1 MEYFFIFLKGFAMG
15 AANVIPGVSGG
26 TIAFITGV
34 YERLIDSLKSFD
46 LKALRLLLKGD
57 LGGLAKQIDLGFLL
71 ALTLGV
77 IASILTLAK
86 VLKTAYVDHPI
97 LVNAFFF
104 GLILASLFYVGKM
117 VRRWGFVEIICLL
130 LGVVVAAFLA
140 FQSPAGE
147 NSNLVYLGACGVA
160 GMCSMIIPGISG
172 SFILLL
178 MGNYQLIVLDAVNN
192 LRQFKLTEALPIL
205 IPVAIGAVIGLF
217 ALSHI
222 LSWMFKKYHN
232 AAVALITGFVAGSLA
247 VIWPWKVPVYSLIIT
262 GKVVGWNRYFPDIS
276 KSSTWIAVAWL
287 VGGIV
292 VITVTEKLASKSG
305 T

>member
-1 MEYFFIFLKGFAMG
+1 MG

-34 YERLIDSLKSFD
+34 YERLIDSLKSFNF
-46 LKALRLLLKGD
+46 KALRLLFKGD
-57 LGGLAKQIDLGFLL
+57 FGGLAKHIDLGFLV
-71 ALTLGV
+71 ALSLGV
-77 IASILTLAK
+77 VVSIITLAK
-86 VLKTAYVDHPI
+86 ILKTAYVDHPT

-117 VRRWGFVEIICLL
+117 VRRWGFVEIICISI
-130 LGVVVAAFLA
+130 GVVVAVFLA

-147 NSNLVYLGACGVA
+147 NSNTLYLGACGVA

-178 MGNYQLIVLDAVNN
+178 MGNYQLIVLDAVDN
-192 LRQFKLTEALPIL
+192 LRQLKLAEALPIL
-205 IPVAIGAVIGLF
+205 IPVAIGAAIGLF
-217 ALSHI
+217 TLSHI
-222 LSWMFKKYHN
+222 LSWMFKRYHN

-247 VIWPWKVPVYSLIIT
+247 IIWPWKIPVYSLIIT
-262 GKVVGWNRYFPDIS
+262 GKVVAWNRYFPDFG

-292 VITVTEKLASKSG
+292 IISITEKLASKPDA
-305 T
+305 

>member
-46 LKALRLLLKGD
+46 LKALRLLLRGD
-57 LGGLAKQIDLGFLL
+57 IGSLAKHIDLGFLL

-77 IASILTLAK
+77 IASVLTLAK

-140 FQSPAGE
+140 FQSPASE
-147 NSNLVYLGACGVA
+147 NSNLLYLGACGVA

-178 MGNYQLIVLDAVNN
+178 MGNYHLIVLDAVNN

-205 IPVAIGAVIGLF
+205 IPVAIGAAIGLF
-217 ALSHI
+217 TLSHI

-247 VIWPWKVPVYSLIIT
+247 VIWPWKLPVYSLIIT
-262 GKVVGWNRYFPDIS
+262 GKVVGWNRYFPDIG

-292 VITVTEKLASKSG
+292 VITVTEKLASKPEA
-305 T
+305 

>member
-1 MEYFFIFLKGFAMG
+1 MG

-34 YERLIDSLKSFD
+34 YERLIDSLKSFNF
-46 LKALRLLLKGD
+46 KALRLLFKGD
-57 LGGLAKQIDLGFLL
+57 IGGLAKHIDLGFLV
-71 ALTLGV
+71 ALSLGV
-77 IASILTLAK
+77 VVSIITLAK
-86 VLKTAYVDHPI
+86 ILKTAYVDHPT

-117 VRRWGFVEIICLL
+117 VRRWGFVEIICISI
-130 LGVVVAAFLA
+130 GVVVAVFLA

-147 NSNLVYLGACGVA
+147 NSNTLYLGACGVA

-178 MGNYQLIVLDAVNN
+178 MGNYQLIVLDAVDN
-192 LRQFKLTEALPIL
+192 LRQLKLVEALPIL
-205 IPVAIGAVIGLF
+205 IPVAIGAAIGLF
-217 ALSHI
+217 TLSHI
-222 LSWMFKKYHN
+222 LSWMFKRYHN

-247 VIWPWKVPVYSLIIT
+247 IIWPWKIPVYSLIIT
-262 GKVVGWNRYFPDIS
+262 GKVVAWNRYFPDFG

-292 VITVTEKLASKSG
+292 IISITEKLASKPDA
-305 T
+305 

>member
-1 MEYFFIFLKGFAMG
+1 M
-15 AANVIPGVSGG
+15 
-26 TIAFITGV
+26 
-34 YERLIDSLKSFD
+34 KSFD
-46 LKALRLLLKGD
+46 LKALRLLLRGD
-57 LGGLAKQIDLGFLL
+57 IGSLAKHIDLGFLL

-77 IASILTLAK
+77 IASVLTLAK

-140 FQSPAGE
+140 FQSPASE
-147 NSNLVYLGACGVA
+147 NSNLLYLGACGVA

-178 MGNYQLIVLDAVNN
+178 MGNYHLIVLDAVNN

-205 IPVAIGAVIGLF
+205 IPVAIGAAIGLF
-217 ALSHI
+217 TLSHI

-247 VIWPWKVPVYSLIIT
+247 VIWPWKLPVYSLIIT
-262 GKVVGWNRYFPDIS
+262 GKVVGWNRYFPDIG

-292 VITVTEKLASKSG
+292 VITVTEKLASKPEA
-305 T
+305 

>member
-1 MEYFFIFLKGFAMG
+1 MG

-34 YERLIDSLKSFD
+34 YERLIDSLKSFNF
-46 LKALRLLLKGD
+46 KALRLLFKGD
-57 LGGLAKQIDLGFLL
+57 IGGLAKHIDLGFLV
-71 ALTLGV
+71 ALSLGV
-77 IASILTLAK
+77 VVSIITLAK
-86 VLKTAYVDHPI
+86 ILKTAYVDYPTV
-97 LVNAFFF
+97 VNAFFF

-117 VRRWGFVEIICLL
+117 VRRWGFVEIICISI
-130 LGVVVAAFLA
+130 GVVVAVFLA

-147 NSNLVYLGACGVA
+147 NSNTLYLGACGVA

-178 MGNYQLIVLDAVNN
+178 MGNYQLIVLDAVDN
-192 LRQFKLTEALPIL
+192 LRQLKLVEALPIL
-205 IPVAIGAVIGLF
+205 IPVAIGAAIGLF
-217 ALSHI
+217 TLSHI
-222 LSWMFKKYHN
+222 LSWMFKRYHN

-247 VIWPWKVPVYSLIIT
+247 IIWPWKIPVYSLIIT
-262 GKVVGWNRYFPDIS
+262 GKVVAWNRYFPDFG

-292 VITVTEKLASKSG
+292 IISITEKLASKPDA
-305 T
+305 